1 MARLGERVPNGEA
14 QLACRKEWDRSLNWL
29 MVRFRNHRSF
39 DRSLLRRSEMF
50 IARELMCFRTALGL
64 VMFRSINITLLR
76 SEEGWG
82 AFEMRTTFLT
92 VLLLSVFMVAHSQTH
107 GGMQMG
113 AGIDKPATLVSGMGS
128 LHHPVS
134 TTNPEAQKFFDQGLS
149 FVYAF
154 NHDEAVKSFKRAA
167 EFDLCGPSSLVLS

>member
-1 MARLGERVPNGEA
+1 M
-14 QLACRKEWDRSLNWL
+14 K
-29 MVRFRNHRSF
+29 
-39 DRSLLRRSEMF
+39 
-50 IARELMCFRTALGL
+50 
-64 VMFRSINITLLR
+64 
-76 SEEGWG
+76 
-82 AFEMRTTFLT
+82 TTFLII
-92 VLLLSVFMVAHSQTH
+92 LLLSVLMVAHSQQPDN
-107 GGMQMG
+107 GMRMG
-113 AGIDKPATLVSGMGS
+113 AGIEKPATLVSGMGS